1 MKENP
6 SYTELSTRASLE
18 WGLNSGLWRKSGSW
32 KSCNDAPAMEF
43 GIRELDGSDLS
54 QMIQAVTPSQR
65 RNYVAMEVKKN
76 LIAEERKAV
85 LAQFDAQA
93 YKKVAVVVMGEP
105 PAAYKAN
112 VHAKLIADKK
122 KKIAEDVKSKREA
135 ADSKKKAEK
144 EKAEKEKA

>member
-18 WGLNSGLWRKSGSW
+18 WGLSSGLWRKSGSW
-32 KSCNDAPAMEF
+32 RSCNDAPSMEF

-54 QMIQAVTPSQR
+54 QMTQAVTPLQK
-65 RNYVAMEVKKN
+65 RNYVAMEVKNN
-76 LIAEERKAV
+76 LSVEERKAA
-85 LAQFDAQA
+85 LAKFDAQT

-112 VHAKLIADKK
+112 VHAKL
-122 KKIAEDVKSKREA
+122 
-135 ADSKKKAEK
+135 
-144 EKAEKEKA
+144 